1 MTLNTVFMI
10 NMFFSCY
17 IRTAK
22 IKEINLCLLLLST
35 TIIHSPLTS
44 GFGIPYFL
52 LYRHTDSSGSYQIHN
67 DYQQLLSTIF
77 FIPSTAIPYL
87 PNVPVKYAN
96 AFSKATNPPDTKLM
110 KARLSPVHIY
120 FSKE

>member
-1 MTLNTVFMI
+1 MPPSSFYHYYPFPFNFWLRYSL
-10 NMFFSCY
+10 FS
-17 IRTAK
+17 
-22 IKEINLCLLLLST
+22 S
-35 TIIHSPLTS
+35 
-44 GFGIPYFL
+44 
-52 LYRHTDSSGSYQIHN
+52 YRHTDSSGSYQIHN